1 METEELAIFTENM
14 ERIGTRT
21 RAEVHAR
28 GYWHETFQCWFI
40 QEDKGEHFL
49 LFQLRAAQ
57 KKDFP
62 NTLDITAAGHLL
74 SHETPRDGLR
84 EIREELGL
92 NLSFEDLIANGI
104 IKDQILCGELKDYEF
119 CHSYFYRLTQ
129 SLDTFIL
136 QEEEVQGIFCIALN
150 DFERLI
156 RQETKIIDA
165 CGYLRQTDGTLQLSQ
180 KRCKVTDFCPH
191 NALYYLEIIHNAQR
205 ILKSDRALR

>member
-40 QEDKGEHFL
+40 KEENKRTFL

-74 SHETPRDGLR
+74 SHETPRDGVR

-92 NLSFEDLIANGI
+92 HLAFEDLIETGI
-104 IKDQILCGELKDYEF
+104 IKDHILLGELKDYEF
-119 CHSYFYRLTQ
+119 CHSYFYQLTQ
-129 SLDTFIL
+129 PLDTFVL
-136 QEEEVQGIFCIALN
+136 QEEEVQGVFWIELD

-156 RQETKIIDA
+156 LLEIKRIGA
-165 CGYLRQTDGTLQLSQ
+165 NGYLRQADGTLQLSK
-180 KRCKVTDFCPH
+180 KRYKLADFCPH
-191 NALYYLEIIHNAQR
+191 NAHYYLEIIHTARRLMQEK
-205 ILKSDRALR
+205 LLP